1 MLCFWLESPPD
12 HGLNVAGFLLSVSTV
27 VLIAFTCFAYTSARC
42 GDGIIP
48 RIRESPG
55 KKWFSL
61 KTRWAYYTDCAGL
74 FSDAY
79 NNFSKKGLP
88 VWIPSLG
95 TRNDILMPHKD
106 LAWVLAQPPNIIS
119 IRHAYNDINGIKRSL
134 GSSKYM
140 LDNWQGMLVSK
151 ELNKVLDGIVL
162 ALNDELKFVLE
173 SRLGRDPTN
182 WKILDLQ
189 QTVQL
194 MIVQATSRFHVG
206 KPLCRNEEYLHLI
219 LNIMD
224 EMIFSAAVTGAFP
237 ITLQPLINPVASWRL
252 RRLISRVR
260 KLIEPRFNECMAN
273 DTAEDKCTDFFQM
286 LFRFARKE
294 RLDELNLW
302 DLTNRLCMANFEA
315 IHQTSMAIT
324 NIILNIVSSDAEY
337 DTISILRN
345 EAATHLGCG
354 SSDSGEH
361 LDDDTKWT
369 KAKIAKLV
377 KADSIARETM
387 RLHSFANRGLFRK
400 VMVDGV
406 QTEDGISLPK
416 GSILSFLSQPLHTDG
431 DIFGDPL
438 KFDPWRF
445 LRTREQCE
453 KATASPAT
461 VEAAGTHS
469 LVSTSQLLSFGR
481 GRNACPGRFLVDFE
495 VKMIVSYLLLRYDIR
510 FPEEYGNQRPQ
521 NRWLAEASVIPKDAR
536 VMVRRRE

>member
-1 MLCFWLESPPD
+1 
-12 HGLNVAGFLLSVSTV
+12 
-27 VLIAFTCFAYTSARC
+27 
-42 GDGIIP
+42 
-48 RIRESPG
+48 
-55 KKWFSL
+55 
-61 KTRWAYYTDCAGL
+61 
-74 FSDAY
+74 
-79 NNFSKKGLP
+79 
-88 VWIPSLG
+88 
-95 TRNDILMPHKD
+95 MPHKD

-162 ALNDELKFVLE
+162 SLNDELKYVLE
-173 SRLGRDPTN
+173 SRLGRDTVD
-182 WKILDLQ
+182 WKVLDLQ
-189 QTVQL
+189 QTVQM

-206 KPLCRNEEYLHLI
+206 KPLCKFESLCVATRCERLLIYSLRAKHRLMVPVGRNEEYLHLI

-237 ITLQPLINPVASWRL
+237 AILQPLINPVASWRL

-260 KLIEPRFNECMAN
+260 ELIEPRFVECMAH
-273 DTAEDKCTDFFQM
+273 DTADDKCTDFFQM

-294 RLDELNLW
+294 RPDELNIW

-337 DTISILRN
+337 DTISILRK
-345 EAATHLGCG
+345 ETTAHLGCG
-354 SSDSGEH
+354 SGDSGEY

-400 VMVDGV
+400 VMADGV

-445 LRTREQCE
+445 SRAREQCE
-453 KATASPAT
+453 SATASPAT

-495 VKMIVSYLLLRYDIR
+495 VKMIVSCLLLKYDIR

-521 NRWLAEASVIPKDAR
+521 NRWLAEASVIPKDAK
-536 VMVRRRE
+536 VMVRRRK